1 MSDPISSGLK
11 LERRGGIAEIVIDRP
26 EKRNALSF
34 EMWASLPNLVAEVE
48 ADDSVGLLI
57 VRGRGGTFS
66 AGADISEFE
75 RRRSNPD
82 SARTYAER
90 VEAAQLALITI
101 AKPSIAMID
110 GYCLGGGCELAL
122 ACDLRF
128 AARTAIFGITPANL
142 GLVYSFTST
151 RQLVGAVGA
160 GYAKYLL
167 FSAVHIDGVEA
178 SRARLVDHLVEDEE
192 LEEHTFRF
200 AERVVSRSQVSV
212 HGAKVMIG
220 KVAAGLAEPD
230 SAAREIPI
238 KAILGA
244 DYREGVRAFLEKRS
258 PQFGVNGRPSSEAE
272 SRRRP

>member
-34 EMWASLPNLVAEVE
+34 EMWASLPNLIAEVE

-75 RRRSNPD
+75 TRRSDPD
-82 SARTYAER
+82 SARAYAER

-128 AARTAIFGITPANL
+128 AARTAILGITPANL

-151 RQLVGAVGA
+151 RQLVGAVGP

-167 FSAVHIDGVEA
+167 FSAVHVDGVEA

-192 LEEHTFRF
+192 LEEHTLRF
-200 AERVVSRSQVSV
+200 AKRVVSRSQVSV
-212 HGAKVMIG
+212 HGAKAMIG

-230 SAAREIPI
+230 SEAREIPI

-258 PQFGVNGRPSSEAE
+258 PQFGADGRP
-272 SRRRP
+272 